1 MARRRIR
8 GVFGLI
14 ALTVAA
20 ALVVAGIALPGV
32 LLAGAATT
40 TVAHSVRSLPD
51 GIDPTSPPQPSV
63 LYAADGTTRIA
74 TFYSQYRKPVQL
86 KQVSK
91 VMQQAMVAAEDRR
104 FYEHGAVDAKGVL
117 RAAAANIRNG
127 AVDQGASTL
136 TMQYVR
142 NVLKNDQNVSAA
154 ERKAATQ
161 DTLSR
166 KLQEVRYAAELEHT
180 MSKDQ
185 ILQSY
190 LNIAYFGAGAYGI
203 ESAAQRFFSTP
214 ASRLTLA
221 QAALLAGLV
230 QSPDAYNPISRD
242 QSSALSRRSYVLESM
257 RTMGA
262 ITQAQETTAK
272 AKKIGLH
279 PKTLPTSGC
288 TGVPADH
295 NDWGFYCDYF
305 VRWWNEQ
312 SAFGK
317 TPQQRTNK
325 LLSGGYRII
334 TPMQPDVQ
342 ATALEQSVG
351 VYGYDDPKA
360 LPIAVVQPGTG
371 RVLAMAVNRHYG
383 LPKAGQNDVS
393 TTVAPLISG
402 GGGLTGYQAGSTFK
416 MFTMLAALQNGMPLY
431 TPFDAPSQLP
441 THWRDSGP
449 NSCDGQYCPS
459 NENPSFMDGMR
470 TMWDGFGRSVN
481 TYFVHLEEQVGA
493 DKAVAMAQKLG
504 ITFRAPSDQ
513 QQVKDAVDWGSF
525 TLGVADTTPLDLAEA
540 YATVAAERRSLR
552 GASGHR
558 DLRREPQEGPRR
570 RRPHVRSGDQ
580 PGDRTGRD
588 GRGALP
594 GRPAVHV
601 RAVQRRDGDRRQRNR
616 RAAGRR
622 QDRLL
627 TGQRHRDVR
636 RVHPAGGGGRDR
648 GRPGGPDQRGRLVR
662 LQVGQRGGRA
672 HDRGRRAGSAGAGLH
687 PAERRDRV
695 RSGRDRAGAAADQ
708 AERRSAA
715 VTTAAATTAAAGTA
729 AAAASLRAAAVLAA
743 VLAGAVLAAA
753 PAVAAVPTAAVSR
766 PARCPPAP
774 RRPPEPPAPAPATA
788 AAPPTAAAPARG
800 GGTGGGPGNG

>member
-63 LYAADGTTRIA
+63 LLAADGTTRIA

-91 VMQQAMVAAEDRR
+91 VMRQAMVAAEDRR

-117 RAAAANIRNG
+117 RAASANLRNG

-154 ERKAATQ
+154 EREAATQ

-185 ILQSY
+185 ILQNY

-203 ESAAQRFFSTP
+203 EAAAERFFSTP
-214 ASRLTLA
+214 ASKLTLA

-242 QSSALSRRSYVLESM
+242 QKSALSRRSYVLDSM
-257 RTMGA
+257 KTMGA
-262 ITQAQETTAK
+262 ITPAQATKATA
-272 AKKIGLH
+272 AKIGLK
-279 PKTLPTSGC
+279 PRALPTSGC

-325 LLSGGYRII
+325 LLAGGYRII
-334 TPMQPDVQ
+334 TPMQPNVQ

-351 VYGYDDPKA
+351 VYGYDDSKA

-371 RVLAMAVNRHYG
+371 RILAMAVNRHYG
-383 LPKAGQNDVS
+383 LPKSGQNDVS

-416 MFTMLAALQNGMPLY
+416 MFTMLAALQSGLPLN

-459 NENPSFMDGMR
+459 NESPSFMDGMR

-481 TYFVHLEEQVGA
+481 TYFVHIEEQVGA

-540 YATVAAERRSLR
+540 YATVAAEGVHCSALPVTAIYGVDHKKVAGVADPKCGRVISPEIARAATDAARCPVGQQSTFGR
-552 GASGHR
+552 CNGGTATAVGQIVGRPVAGKTGSSQGNVTETFVGFTPQVAAAGIAADPADPTNAVGSAVSKSVNAAVAHTIAVAVQ
-558 DLRREPQEGPRR
+558 DLPQQDFTAPDVQTAFGPGGYV
-570 RRPHVRSGDQ
+570 PA
-580 PGDRTGRD
+580 PEKTKPND
-588 GRGALP
+588 GRG
-594 GRPAVHV
+594 G
-601 RAVQRRDGDRRQRNR
+601 GN
-616 RAAGRR
+616 
-622 QDRLL
+622 
-627 TGQRHRDVR
+627 
-636 RVHPAGGGGRDR
+636 GGGGN
-648 GRPGGPDQRGRLVR
+648 GGGGNGGGGGGGGGPGG
-662 LQVGQRGGRA
+662 GGPG
-672 HDRGRRAGSAGAGLH
+672 DGG
-687 PAERRDRV
+687 
-695 RSGRDRAGAAADQ
+695 
-708 AERRSAA
+708 
-715 VTTAAATTAAAGTA
+715 GTN
-729 AAAASLRAAAVLAA
+729 
-743 VLAGAVLAAA
+743 GGGTQTG
-753 PAVAAVPTAAVSR
+753 AVPTGA
-766 PARCPPAP
+766 PPAS
-774 RRPPEPPAPAPATA
+774 
-788 AAPPTAAAPARG
+788 
-800 GGTGGGPGNG
+800 GTGGGTTGGDGTNSGGGGPGSG

>member
-117 RAAAANIRNG
+117 RAAAANLRNG

-203 ESAAQRFFSTP
+203 ESAAERFFSTS
-214 ASRLTLA
+214 AAKLTLA

-230 QSPDAYNPISRD
+230 QSPDAYNPIARD
-242 QSSALSRRSYVLESM
+242 QKSALSRRSYVLDSM
-257 RTMGA
+257 KTMGA
-262 ITQAQETTAK
+262 ITPAQATK
-272 AKKIGLH
+272 ANAAKIGLK
-279 PKTLPTSGC
+279 PRGLPTSGC

-305 VRWWNEQ
+305 VRWWDDQ

-325 LLSGGYRII
+325 LLSGGFRIV
-334 TPMQPDVQ
+334 TPMQPTVQ

-383 LPKAGQNDVS
+383 LPQAGQNDVS

-431 TPFDAPSQLP
+431 SPFDAPSQLP

-540 YATVAAERRSLR
+540 YATVAADGVHCSALPVTAIFGVDHKKVPGVADPKCGRVISPEIAQAATDAARCPVGQQSTFGRCNGGTATAVGQIVGRPVAGKTGSSQ
-552 GASGHR
+552 GNVTETFVGFTPQVAAAGIAADPADPTNAVGSFVSKSVNAAVAHTIAVAVQ
-558 DLRREPQEGPRR
+558 DLPVQDFTPPSVETAFGPGGIV
-570 RRPHVRSGDQ
+570 PVPEQ
-580 PGDRTGRD
+580 TTPND
-588 GRGALP
+588 GRG
-594 GRPAVHV
+594 G
-601 RAVQRRDGDRRQRNR
+601 GNN
-616 RAAGRR
+616 G
-622 QDRLL
+622 
-627 TGQRHRDVR
+627 GGNN
-636 RVHPAGGGGRDR
+636 GGGGN
-648 GRPGGPDQRGRLVR
+648 GGGGNGGQPPGGGGPGGGGGGGGTNGG
-662 LQVGQRGGRA
+662 GQ
-672 HDRGRRAGSAGAGLH
+672 
-687 PAERRDRV
+687 
-695 RSGRDRAGAAADQ
+695 Q
-708 AERRSAA
+708 N
-715 VTTAAATTAAAGTA
+715 
-729 AAAASLRAAAVLAA
+729 
-743 VLAGAVLAAA
+743 A
-753 PAVAAVPTAAVSR
+753 PVPTG
-766 PARCPPAP
+766 
-774 RRPPEPPAPAPATA
+774 
-788 AAPPTAAAPARG
+788 APPSPGTGGGTTTRG
-800 GGTGGGPGNG
+800 GGNNGGGTNNGGGPGNG

>member
-74 TFYSQYRKPVQL
+74 TFYSQFRKPVPL
-86 KQVSK
+86 KKVAK

-117 RAAAANIRNG
+117 RAAAANLRSG

-142 NVLKNDQNVSAA
+142 NVLKNDQNVSVA
-154 ERKAATQ
+154 EREAATQ

-180 MSKDQ
+180 MSKNQ
-185 ILQSY
+185 ILQNY
-190 LNIAYFGAGAYGI
+190 LNITYFGGGAYGI
-203 ESAAQRFFSTP
+203 EAAAERFFSTS
-214 ASRLTLA
+214 AAKLTLT

-230 QSPDAYNPISRD
+230 QSPDAYNPLARD
-242 QSSALSRRSYVLESM
+242 QDSALSRRTYVLDSM
-257 RTMGA
+257 TSLHA
-262 ITQAQETTAK
+262 ITPAQAAK
-272 AKKIGLH
+272 AKAAKIGLK
-279 PKTLPTSGC
+279 PRTLPSSGC

-317 TPQQRTNK
+317 TPQQRTSK
-325 LLSGGYRII
+325 LLTGGYRIV

-342 ATALEQSVG
+342 ATALEQAVG
-351 VYGYDDPKA
+351 VYGYGDSKA

-383 LPKAGQNDVS
+383 LPKRGQKDVS

-416 MFTMLAALQNGMPLY
+416 MFTMLAALDSGVPLY
-431 TPFDAPSQLP
+431 SPFNAPSQLP

-449 NSCDGQYCPS
+449 NSCNGQYCPS

-540 YATVAAERRSLR
+540 YATVAAEGVHCSALPVTAIF
-552 GASGHR
+552 GADKKKIAGVSDPKCGRVISPEIARAATDAARCPVGQQSRFGRCNGGTATAVSSIVGRPVAGKTGSSQGNVTETFVGFTPQVAAAGIAADPADPTNAVGSFVSKSVNAAVAHTLAVAVQ
-558 DLRREPQEGPRR
+558 DLPVQDFVPPSVEVAFGPGGVV
-570 RRPHVRSGDQ
+570 PLPKKPK
-580 PGDRTGRD
+580 PGDGRRGGGGGPGGGPGGGGGGGGPGGGGPGGGGGTNGGGQQTGAVATGGGPVSAPPATGTTRGGSTSRD
-588 GRGALP
+588 GGTK
-594 GRPAVHV
+594 H
-601 RAVQRRDGDRRQRNR
+601 
-616 RAAGRR
+616 
-622 QDRLL
+622 
-627 TGQRHRDVR
+627 
-636 RVHPAGGGGRDR
+636 GGGRD
-648 GRPGGPDQRGRLVR
+648 
-662 LQVGQRGGRA
+662 
-672 HDRGRRAGSAGAGLH
+672 
-687 PAERRDRV
+687 
-695 RSGRDRAGAAADQ
+695 
-708 AERRSAA
+708 
-715 VTTAAATTAAAGTA
+715 
-729 AAAASLRAAAVLAA
+729 
-743 VLAGAVLAAA
+743 
-753 PAVAAVPTAAVSR
+753 
-766 PARCPPAP
+766 
-774 RRPPEPPAPAPATA
+774 
-788 AAPPTAAAPARG
+788 G
-800 GGTGGGPGNG
+800 GGGHGNG